1 MFLFRALIS
10 FSLAVTLSNLWISA
24 TATPQSCSECSLL
37 FEEDFID
44 YKWCLYKF
52 YNQSETWFD
61 AQTICEAGNMTLAHI
76 TQSSENSY
84 ISKLMVQS
92 LKNLFVSPPSVV
104 WLGGYQHSGN
114 TKWQHNCEDIDATF
128 LADDT
133 VTNDACFLFDGETK
147 LITESCNSPKPFL
160 CKKSTLGEIVNC
172 FTSLDIVDGVET
184 VTGQFPDIDTTDCY
198 HKCIKDGA
206 SCPGVA
212 IRTNTCNLYSF
223 VNGKS
228 DTGTKS
234 SKYLRDMIRTTVAID
249 VTAKRSNLQNICPTS
264 VSSFN
269 VQTTQVVTPSTTSS
283 IAPSSTAG
291 VTLTMTASTV
301 TPFHPS
307 TLEPSFT
314 EPSNIEFVT
323 GPDTSSQSTPPLS
336 IDVTSVDLTQTSL
349 PTVSETLSLS
359 CSSCP
364 CIKSTSVNEAEMEN
378 SISKLKEQLKVDP
391 KKLSSFKRKL
401 TSAPDDRQ
409 SAANIGYGG
418 VLILCVIPTV
428 IILMDVGR
436 LTREFKQFI
445 SRIRNSQRATAT
457 VIPLRET

>member
-234 SKYLRDMIRTTVAID
+234 SKYLR
-249 VTAKRSNLQNICPTS
+249 
-264 VSSFN
+264 
-269 VQTTQVVTPSTTSS
+269 
-283 IAPSSTAG
+283 G